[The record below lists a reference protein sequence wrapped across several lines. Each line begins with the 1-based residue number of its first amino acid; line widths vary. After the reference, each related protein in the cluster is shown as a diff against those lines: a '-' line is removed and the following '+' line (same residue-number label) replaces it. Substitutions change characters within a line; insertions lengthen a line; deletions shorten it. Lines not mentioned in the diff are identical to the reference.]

1 MIVKNIFAVLI
12 MSFLICFLQ
21 HLSTALIC
29 LYSSLPEFVGF
40 FFFFLKLKGE
50 ITGAGSSIVYHFV
63 EFCEREIL

>member
-21 HLSTALIC
+21 HLPTALIC

-40 FFFFLKLKGE
+40 FFFLKLKGE
-50 ITGAGSSIVYHFV
+50 ITGAGSSIVHNFV